1 MGNRQKTMTKPIDV
15 LKKGLKALRK
25 QNEAWKSKIQADL
38 DAQKSITESDEEW
51 LDGEGNLVDEELV
64 IDLLEN
70 ASDYD
75 EGFAGLCET
84 DKNVVQRLKI
94 LAGAIQVAA
103 PLGKQKMEVY
113 VIINISSA
121 CWSNFYPSTDP
132 EVKEST
138 NHPEKCSQSQAVF
151 TKKENATPAQHIEL
165 WTKPHLTRST
175 TRSRHY

>member
-1 MGNRQKTMTKPIDV
+1 MGNRQKTVTKPIDV

-25 QNEAWKSKIQADL
+25 QNEARKSKIQADL

-51 LDGEGNLVDEELV
+51 LDGEGNLVDEERV

-103 PLGKQKMEVY
+103 PLGKKRKRMLSLIFPVRVGVIFILPQIQK
-113 VIINISSA
+113 
-121 CWSNFYPSTDP
+121 
-132 EVKEST
+132 
-138 NHPEKCSQSQAVF
+138 
-151 TKKENATPAQHIEL
+151 
-165 WTKPHLTRST
+165 
-175 TRSRHY
+175 